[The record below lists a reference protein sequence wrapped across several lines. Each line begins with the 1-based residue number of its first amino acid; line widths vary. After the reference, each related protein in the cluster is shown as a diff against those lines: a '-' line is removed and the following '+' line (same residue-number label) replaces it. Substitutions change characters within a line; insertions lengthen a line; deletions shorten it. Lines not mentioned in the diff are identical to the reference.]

1 MFIQKYLSQVSQ
13 IVEKINLDDIA
24 GVIQVLKNVREKQGR
39 LFLIGSGGGAGH
51 ASHATCDFRKLG
63 GFNAYCPLD
72 NISELT
78 ARINDEGWDTSIAN
92 NLIASQLNEKDCLF
106 VFSVG
111 GGSEEKN
118 ISTNLVNAVKIAKN
132 KGAKVVGIVGKD
144 GGYTAKNS
152 DACIV
157 VPTVDEKAITP
168 HTEGMQAVLWHLLIS
183 HPDLQKN
190 PTKWESVSQAV
201 GGV

>member
-1 MFIQKYLSQVSQ
+1 MQFIHKYLSQTKQ
-13 IVEKINLDDIA
+13 ILEQINCEHIA
-24 GVIQVLKNVREKQGR
+24 NVIQVLKAVRNNQGR

-78 ARINDEGWDTSIAN
+78 ARINDEGWESSIAN
-92 NLIASQLNEKDCLF
+92 NLIVSKINSNDCLL

-111 GGSEEKN
+111 GGSKERN
-118 ISTNLVNAVKIAKN
+118 ISPNLVAAIKTAKEV
-132 KGAKVVGIVGKD
+132 GAKVVGIVGKD
-144 GGYTAKNS
+144 GGFTAKS
-152 DACIV
+152 ADAYIL
-157 VPTVDEKAITP
+157 VPTVDDLLITP

-183 HPDLQKN
+183 HPELKLHQ
-190 PTKWESVSQAV
+190 TKWESVPR
-201 GGV
+201 

>member
-1 MFIQKYLSQVSQ
+1 MQFITEYLNQLKMIAEKLDLKKIDQVVQ
-13 IVEKINLDDIA
+13 I
-24 GVIQVLKNVREKQGR
+24 LKTIRDQQGR

-63 GFNAYCPLD
+63 GFDAYCPLD

-92 NLIASQLNEKDCLF
+92 HLLVSRINSKDCLF

-118 ISTNLVNAVKIAKN
+118 ISINLVNAIKTAQKA
-132 KGAKVVGIVGKD
+132 GAKVVGIVGKD
-144 GGYTAKNS
+144 GGYTAKHAH
-152 DACIV
+152 ACIV
-157 VPTVDEKAITP
+157 VPVVDPSLITP
-168 HTEGMQAVLWHLLIS
+168 HTEGLQAVLWHLLIS
-183 HPDLQKN
+183 HPTLKMHQ
-190 PTKWESVSQAV
+190 TKWESVAK
-201 GGV
+201 